1 MFGPAPQLTH
11 DSTDGRPAVPNLLPG
26 GMPDP
31 RQPLNMP
38 PMAPGYQRYREM
50 TLDELLLE
58 NRIIFMA
65 GEINYASAS
74 TVVMKMLHLIN
85 IKKNADINLYINSPG
100 GSVDDTLMI
109 YDTMQFIE
117 CDVATYC
124 MGRAMSGAAIILASG
139 TKGKRYVLPHAKVM
153 IHQPYG
159 GVYGQTSDVKI
170 QAEQILRDKQR
181 INELLAEKCGRS
193 VEEIAEAS
201 ERDKYF
207 TAQEAKDWGLV
218 DDIINAKK
226 NADAKPAG

>member
-1 MFGPAPQLTH
+1 MPHWMTQMTQAR
-11 DSTDGRPAVPNLLPG
+11 DTDADYTPLLPD

-31 RQPLNMP
+31 RRPMNMP

-74 TVVMKMLHLIN
+74 NVVMKMLHLIN

-100 GSVDDTLMI
+100 GAVDDTLMI

-139 TKGKRYVLPHAKVM
+139 AKGKRFVLPHAKVM

-159 GVYGQTSDVKI
+159 GVYGQTSDVQI

-181 INELLAEKCGRS
+181 INELLAEKTGQP
-193 VEEIAEAS
+193 VDVVAEIS

-207 TAQEAKDWGLV
+207 SAQEAKDWGMV
-218 DDIINAKK
+218 DEIIVAKK
-226 NADAKPAG
+226 KEGEKPS